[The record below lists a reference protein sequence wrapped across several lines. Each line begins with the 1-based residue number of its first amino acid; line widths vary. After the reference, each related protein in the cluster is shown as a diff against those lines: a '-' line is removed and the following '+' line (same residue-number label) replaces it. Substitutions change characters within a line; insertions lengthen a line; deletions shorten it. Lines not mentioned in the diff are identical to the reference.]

1 MAGNTPTLATEN
13 QGIREIPKSSALSK
27 TVAGIAL
34 ASTLAL
40 SGGTEAA
47 TSPEIVS
54 LSEEYKAC
62 VASAAETTK
71 KFRAVLEKKQS
82 EGADTSG
89 LEVRMKKI
97 VDDTQESCA
106 KIAST
111 EAQLAKNKEKIAS
124 TEAQLAK
131 NKEKIASTEAQLA
144 KNKEKIAELD
154 KINKGGLEINMELQM
169 LDKIIEDFSQQ
180 KMTREQ
186 FQAKTSHVPQLV
198 ERIRAHIIHV
208 KQVIQDPKIISIY
221 DGYENNLAKILQYM
235 ATVNS
240 SKTAKK

>member
-106 KIAST
+106 KIASADAKIAIADAKIARNNEKIARNNEKIAIADAKIAST
-111 EAQLAKNKEKIAS
+111 EGQITKNKEKIA
-124 TEAQLAK
+124 
-131 NKEKIASTEAQLA
+131 IADA
-144 KNKEKIAELD
+144 KIAELD
-154 KINKGGLEINMELQM
+154 KINK
-169 LDKIIEDFSQQ
+169 
-180 KMTREQ
+180 
-186 FQAKTSHVPQLV
+186 
-198 ERIRAHIIHV
+198 
-208 KQVIQDPKIISIY
+208 
-221 DGYENNLAKILQYM
+221 
-235 ATVNS
+235 
-240 SKTAKK
+240 